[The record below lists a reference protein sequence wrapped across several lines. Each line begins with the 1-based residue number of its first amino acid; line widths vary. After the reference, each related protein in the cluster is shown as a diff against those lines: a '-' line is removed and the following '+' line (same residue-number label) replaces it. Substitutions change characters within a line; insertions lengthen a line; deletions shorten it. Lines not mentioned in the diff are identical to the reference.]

1 MECSASDSFDLMLLS
16 GAETA
21 QKGTKECQECKKE
34 VQDISRFL
42 CQTRRSAK
50 INTTTTTS
58 PPEIVRICTDKMCWE
73 EEVPRTVSEKVT
85 RQEAESYLFC
95 DNNQVENPL
104 DIVLSIVAEA
114 IDSYL
119 VTKCKE
125 TLPKCICITR
135 PILKLVNL
143 FIFLMPISFFF
154 VKTDANPVP
163 ININGKYAIQLLHIY
178 MI

>member
-16 GAETA
+16 GAKTA
-21 QKGTKECQECKKE
+21 QEGTKECQECKKE

-50 INTTTTTS
+50 INTTTTIP

-73 EEVPRTVSEKVT
+73 EEVPVRTTVPEKVT

-104 DIVLSIVAEA
+104 DIVLSMVAEA
-114 IDSYL
+114 VDSYL

-125 TLPKCICITR
+125 ILPNCICITR

-163 ININGKYAIQLLHIY
+163 INFKGK
-178 MI
+178 

>member
-1 MECSASDSFDLMLLS
+1 MLLS

-21 QKGTKECQECKKE
+21 QDGTKECQECKKE

-50 INTTTTTS
+50 INITTTIS

-73 EEVPRTVSEKVT
+73 EEVPVRTTVSEKVT
-85 RQEAESYLFC
+85 RQETESYLFC

-114 IDSYL
+114 VDSYL

-125 TLPKCICITR
+125 TLPNCICITR

-163 ININGKYAIQLLHIY
+163 LNIKGK
-178 MI
+178 